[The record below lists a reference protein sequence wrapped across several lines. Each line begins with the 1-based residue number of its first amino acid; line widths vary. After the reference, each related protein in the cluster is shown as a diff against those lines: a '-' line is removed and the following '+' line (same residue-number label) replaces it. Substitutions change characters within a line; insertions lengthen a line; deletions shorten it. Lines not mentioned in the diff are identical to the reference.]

1 RAWQVETARFAGGVD
16 LTRLPAGVDLV
27 EGHAPLPAPV
37 PRVSLERLELQ
48 GLTAIHDDGTIGA
61 DGVDLTVGAGELV
74 LLVGR
79 VGSGKSSLLSALA
92 GLVDHR
98 GRIRW
103 NGTEVADPEVF
114 LRPGQVSHISQVPR
128 VLSGTFGDNIRLG
141 HERPFAEPV
150 SDARMSSDVAEAGG
164 QDAVVGH

>member
-103 NGTEVADPEVF
+103 NGTEVTDPEVF
-114 LRPGQVSHISQVPR
+114 LRPGQGSHIAQVPR
-128 VLSGTFGDNIRLG
+128 GPSGTHGDHRPTG
-141 HERPFAEPV
+141 DERTHA
-150 SDARMSSDVAEAGG
+150 DY
-164 QDAVVGH
+164 